1 MFPLIFSALLL
12 SLFSTSCSLIS
23 TSPHPLDSLTPDE
36 ITAIRRVILASP
48 LGSSSG
54 PLSFHYVG
62 LDEPDKPQLLSFLSN
77 PTAAPRPPRRAF
89 VVARA
94 GKETR
99 EIYVDITN
107 SKIISDSTYGGI
119 GYPIFT
125 LAEQAAAVSL
135 PMSYTP
141 FIESVA
147 KRGVDLSQVI
157 CSTFSVGWFGER
169 KKGKRV
175 LKVPCFVAGE
185 AANFYARPLEGITI
199 VVDMDEMQIV
209 QYRDRVQLPVP
220 KAEGTDYR
228 RRTKSGSV
236 GQPEGTGFEIN
247 GNIIRWANWEF
258 HLSYDVRAGAI
269 ISLASV
275 YDGEKC
281 ACRRVL
287 YRGFVSELFVPYMD
301 PVDEW
306 YYRTFF
312 DEGEFGFGLWA
323 SPLVPEADCP
333 AGAAF
338 LDGYYAGQDGK
349 PIKIENVFCVFQRY
363 AGDVAWRHTEFGL
376 PEGVIREV
384 RPEVS
389 LVVRMVAALGN
400 YDYVMDWEFK
410 ASGSIKFGV
419 ALTGLLEV
427 KGSSYTH
434 ADQITGDPHGSLL
447 AENTIAVYH
456 DHFITYYLD
465 LDIDG
470 TDNSF
475 VKSKLKT
482 VRLASSDS
490 PRKSYWTVVKETAET
505 EADAQVDVGKE
516 PIELLIVNPSK
527 KTKMGND
534 VGYRLISGAGTA
546 GSLMTDDDYPQRRAS
561 FTKKQVWVTAYNKS
575 EKWAAGLYVDQS
587 RGDDGL
593 AVWTQ
598 RNRLIK
604 NTDIVLW
611 YTVGFHHIPCQE
623 DFPLMPLLTGGFELR
638 PFNFFESNPIIKSP
652 PSGLLPSWFNCTY
665 SS

>member
-209 QYRDRVQLPVP
+209 EYRDRVQLPVP

-247 GNIIRWANWEF
+247 GNIIR
-258 HLSYDVRAGAI
+258 
-269 ISLASV
+269 
-275 YDGEKC
+275 
-281 ACRRVL
+281 
-287 YRGFVSELFVPYMD
+287 
-301 PVDEW
+301 
-306 YYRTFF
+306 
-312 DEGEFGFGLWA
+312 
-323 SPLVPEADCP
+323 
-333 AGAAF
+333 
-338 LDGYYAGQDGK
+338 
-349 PIKIENVFCVFQRY
+349 
-363 AGDVAWRHTEFGL
+363 
-376 PEGVIREV
+376 
-384 RPEVS
+384 
-389 LVVRMVAALGN
+389 
-400 YDYVMDWEFK
+400 
-410 ASGSIKFGV
+410 
-419 ALTGLLEV
+419 
-427 KGSSYTH
+427 
-434 ADQITGDPHGSLL
+434 
-447 AENTIAVYH
+447 
-456 DHFITYYLD
+456 
-465 LDIDG
+465 
-470 TDNSF
+470 
-475 VKSKLKT
+475 
-482 VRLASSDS
+482 
-490 PRKSYWTVVKETAET
+490 
-505 EADAQVDVGKE
+505 
-516 PIELLIVNPSK
+516 
-527 KTKMGND
+527 
-534 VGYRLISGAGTA
+534 
-546 GSLMTDDDYPQRRAS
+546 
-561 FTKKQVWVTAYNKS
+561 
-575 EKWAAGLYVDQS
+575 
-587 RGDDGL
+587 
-593 AVWTQ
+593 
-598 RNRLIK
+598 
-604 NTDIVLW
+604 
-611 YTVGFHHIPCQE
+611 
-623 DFPLMPLLTGGFELR
+623 
-638 PFNFFESNPIIKSP
+638 
-652 PSGLLPSWFNCTY
+652 
-665 SS
+665 

>member
-1 MFPLIFSALLL
+1 M
-12 SLFSTSCSLIS
+12 
-23 TSPHPLDSLTPDE
+23 
-36 ITAIRRVILASP
+36 
-48 LGSSSG
+48 SSG
-54 PLSFHYVG
+54 
-62 LDEPDKPQLLSFLSN
+62 
-77 PTAAPRPPRRAF
+77 
-89 VVARA
+89 
-94 GKETR
+94 
-99 EIYVDITN
+99 
-107 SKIISDSTYGGI
+107 
-119 GYPIFT
+119 
-125 LAEQAAAVSL
+125 
-135 PMSYTP
+135 
-141 FIESVA
+141 
-147 KRGVDLSQVI
+147 
-157 CSTFSVGWFGER
+157 
-169 KKGKRV
+169 
-175 LKVPCFVAGE
+175 
-185 AANFYARPLEGITI
+185 
-199 VVDMDEMQIV
+199 
-209 QYRDRVQLPVP
+209 
-220 KAEGTDYR
+220 
-228 RRTKSGSV
+228 RTWIMK
-236 GQPEGTGFEIN
+236 T
-247 GNIIRWANWEF
+247 RWANWEF

-269 ISLASV
+269 ISSRPSTMVRSVHAAASSTE
-275 YDGEKC
+275 GL
-281 ACRRVL
+281 CRSCSCHTWTRSTSGTTG
-287 YRGFVSELFVPYMD
+287 RSST
-301 PVDEW
+301 
-306 YYRTFF
+306 R
-312 DEGEFGFGLWA
+312 A
-323 SPLVPEADCP
+323 SSGSGCGPPLSCRALIAQP
-333 AGAAF
+333 ARHSWTGI
-338 LDGYYAGQDGK
+338 YAGQDGK

-376 PEGVIREV
+376 PKEWEV

-410 ASGSIKFGV
+410 ASGSIKL

-534 VGYRLISGAGTA
+534 VGYRLISGAGLQA
-546 GSLMTDDDYPQRRAS
+546 L
-561 FTKKQVWVTAYNKS
+561 